1 MPSSDLNMHEDNLL
15 ASIISNDDVMKRVE
29 SAHWKA
35 FGENQKQWNGDL
47 HIVLKSLIGLDQPKS
62 VICMIEIDSY
72 GHFIE
77 KIETRAV
84 RSISNATW
92 NDEFVIELECS
103 KYIRVI
109 LYEELKCNKKV
120 IIGKTILKLSRSW
133 LNSNYSKQKVSLKHL
148 KFSFE
153 AKFLDNNERLR
164 RIPPTSSTNNLFRRS
179 VEDTTRMEKCS
190 VPFIITSL
198 VREVD
203 RRGLIEVGIYRVNGS
218 SKEMTRI
225 KKMFETSPWE
235 AEQMIKE
242 CDIFSVGGILKQY
255 LRELPECIF
264 TSQAFCKLNEAVSI
278 LDMEERSRALLRAF
292 RQMPKNPNQN
302 CVMFLLEHLVRISQ
316 MEHQNKM
323 GIHNLATVF
332 GPTMLYPGSLLLEK
346 EETTDVIKQSQILHF
361 FLEKCARLE
370 EIQIQQ

>member
-1 MPSSDLNMHEDNLL
+1 MNQWSETMNNYIGTDKMPSSDLNMHEDNLL

-109 LYEELKCNKKV
+109 LYEEFKCNKKV

-133 LNSNYSKQKVSLKHL
+133 LNSNYSKQKVEIEIC
-148 KFSFE
+148 FS
-153 AKFLDNNERLR
+153 DTILR
-164 RIPPTSSTNNLFRRS
+164 
-179 VEDTTRMEKCS
+179 C
-190 VPFIITSL
+190 
-198 VREVD
+198 
-203 RRGLIEVGIYRVNGS
+203 
-218 SKEMTRI
+218 
-225 KKMFETSPWE
+225 
-235 AEQMIKE
+235 
-242 CDIFSVGGILKQY
+242 
-255 LRELPECIF
+255 PE
-264 TSQAFCKLNEAVSI
+264 
-278 LDMEERSRALLRAF
+278 
-292 RQMPKNPNQN
+292 P
-302 CVMFLLEHLVRISQ
+302 
-316 MEHQNKM
+316 
-323 GIHNLATVF
+323 
-332 GPTMLYPGSLLLEK
+332 
-346 EETTDVIKQSQILHF
+346 
-361 FLEKCARLE
+361 
-370 EIQIQQ
+370 